1 MGYTTHK
8 PNLNAMKKNDFDEN
22 LKKLE
27 QEIERRR
34 KQQCNEQMGY
44 YDPHTLNF
52 CGATVCEAPKY
63 VDAYDANGYACAKV
77 VAAHMPNGGINYERY
92 DDWSNATID
101 HLRNENRQLVS
112 NIQKVL
118 AQNAQLVDEINR
130 LRRENIELKTKKSKK
145 KDFDIKVY
153 DSLNK
158 VGNGF
163 SGLYQKFITWLN
175 T

>member
-1 MGYTTHK
+1 
-8 PNLNAMKKNDFDEN
+8 
-22 LKKLE
+22 
-27 QEIERRR
+27 
-34 KQQCNEQMGY
+34 
-44 YDPHTLNF
+44 
-52 CGATVCEAPKY
+52 
-63 VDAYDANGYACAKV
+63 
-77 VAAHMPNGGINYERY
+77 
-92 DDWSNATID
+92 
-101 HLRNENRQLVS
+101 VS